1 MVTLF
6 SNPVPVLILLGVLL
20 VVYFA
25 WALLPGFLAKSK
37 GRSFWGFFALGIL
50 SPLVLTIV
58 VLCLKDRKSADE
70 ETEQIVFDTE
80 APAVLE
86 VTESVADEDASAAME
101 DADAQ
106 AAENCDAAV
115 ADEKVVSDEEA
126 AAAEGAAMDEEAA
139 IDEEA
144 AMDEEAAVDEEAEA
158 EKKPVNQNK
167 KRVIIAVVVSVLA
180 IAAIF
185 VCTFFAVK
193 LALQDIAGEMIFD
206 PDGAYAQNDVTALSD
221 YSVPE
226 ATPVDENMMT
236 VIAVDRDGNPA
247 MTNAEMQI
255 WYWNEFT
262 SFMQQYG
269 SYSSW
274 FGLDYNSPLSSQ
286 PSLEENLSWEQ
297 MFLKSAASNKSVNYA
312 LAQAAYANGYTLS
325 EEDQQTINDF
335 SAADGSLAQAAA
347 EAGYTD
353 VNEYIQLYYGTGVT
367 LDTYVDYVKECLAHN
382 YAYQLLQTEIEAS
395 ITDDAI
401 SAYYDEHA
409 EEMEANRVLKLN
421 NVSVRHIL
429 ITPEGE
435 QDETTGDYSEEAWEA
450 AKEKADEI
458 YALWQEDPTED
469 NFSTLANEN
478 SDDGGSNTTGGL
490 YENFDTDDMVEEFS
504 DWAFDPS
511 REYGD
516 TDIVKTSYGYHIMFF
531 VEQTDTKGWVETTR
545 EQLLSSLFN
554 ERIDALCEEYP
565 LNFDYTK
572 VRLFDWI
579 TFTMNLNS
587 ETADTEATAA
597 PEG

>member
-6 SNPVPVLILLGVLL
+6 SNSVPVLILLGVSL
-20 VVYFA
+20 VLYIA

-70 ETEQIVFDTE
+70 EAEQIVFDTE

-101 DADAQ
+101 EADAQ
-106 AAENCDAAV
+106 AAENSDAAV

-144 AMDEEAAVDEEAEA
+144 AMDEEAAIDEEAEA

-247 MTNAEMQI
+247 MTNADMQI

-269 SYSSW
+269 SYSSM

-335 SAADGSLAQAAA
+335 AAADGSLAQAAA

>member
-70 ETEQIVFDTE
+70 EAEQIVFDAE

-126 AAAEGAAMDEEAA
+126 AAAE
-139 IDEEA
+139 EA
-144 AMDEEAAVDEEAEA
+144 AMDEEAAVDDEAEA

-167 KRVIIAVVVSVLA
+167 KRVIVAVVVSVLA

-226 ATPVDENMMT
+226 ATPADENMMT

-247 MTNAEMQI
+247 MTNADMQI

-269 SYSSW
+269 SYASM

-382 YAYQLLQTEIEAS
+382 YEYQLLQAEIEDS

-579 TFTMNLNS
+579 TFTMNLNL

>member
-6 SNPVPVLILLGVLL
+6 SNPVPVLILLGISLVL
-20 VVYFA
+20 YIA

-70 ETEQIVFDTE
+70 EAEQIVFDTE

-101 DADAQ
+101 EADAQ

-126 AAAEGAAMDEEAA
+126 AAAEEAAMDEEAA

-144 AMDEEAAVDEEAEA
+144 AMDEESAVDEEAEA

-226 ATPVDENMMT
+226 ATPADENMMT

-247 MTNAEMQI
+247 MTNADMQI

-269 SYSSW
+269 SYASM

-297 MFLKSAASNKSVNYA
+297 MFLKSAATNKSVNYA
-312 LAQAAYANGYTLS
+312 LAQAAYANGYTIS

-579 TFTMNLNS
+579 TFTMNLNL

>member
-1 MVTLF
+1 MMGIIATIIAIYKGHKKFALIIGIWTGVAIF
-6 SNPVPVLILLGVLL
+6 SALLGFP
-20 VVYFA
+20 Y
-25 WALLPGFLAKSK
+25 
-37 GRSFWGFFALGIL
+37 ALGPGAIFL
-50 SPLVLTIV
+50 FWAISMKNLRKDSSSQKCKYCGSIVPIGNLV
-58 VLCLKDRKSADE
+58 C
-70 ETEQIVFDTE
+70 
-80 APAVLE
+80 
-86 VTESVADEDASAAME
+86 
-101 DADAQ
+101 
-106 AAENCDAAV
+106 ENCGSSIENNNPKNLEPCVIESPSLAQ
-115 ADEKVVSDEEA
+115 ST
-126 AAAEGAAMDEEAA
+126 
-139 IDEEA
+139 
-144 AMDEEAAVDEEAEA
+144 
-158 EKKPVNQNK
+158 K

-185 VCTFFAVK
+185 VCTFFAGK

-226 ATPVDENMMT
+226 ATPADENMMT
-236 VIAVDRDGNPA
+236 VIAVDRDGKPA

-255 WYWNEFT
+255 WYWYEFT

-269 SYSSW
+269 SYASM

-297 MFLKSAASNKSVNYA
+297 MFLKSAATNKSVNYA
-312 LAQAAYANGYTLS
+312 LAQAAYANGYTIS
-325 EEDQQTINDF
+325 EEDQQIINDYA
-335 SAADGSLAQAAA
+335 AADGSLAQAAA

>member
-6 SNPVPVLILLGVLL
+6 SNPVPVLILLGVSL

-50 SPLVLTIV
+50 SPLVSTIV

-70 ETEQIVFDTE
+70 EAEQIVFDAE

-144 AMDEEAAVDEEAEA
+144 AA

-167 KRVIIAVVVSVLA
+167 KRVIVAVVVSVLA

-247 MTNAEMQI
+247 MTNADMQI

-269 SYSSW
+269 SYASM

-382 YAYQLLQTEIEAS
+382 YEYQLLQTEIEDS
-395 ITDDAI
+395 ITDEAI

-579 TFTMNLNS
+579 TFTMNLNL